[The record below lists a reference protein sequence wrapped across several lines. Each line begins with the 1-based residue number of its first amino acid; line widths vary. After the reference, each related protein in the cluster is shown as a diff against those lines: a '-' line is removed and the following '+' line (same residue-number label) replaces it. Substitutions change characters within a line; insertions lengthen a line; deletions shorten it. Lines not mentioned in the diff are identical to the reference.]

1 MQIANEAPP
10 RGAVAQLG
18 SYATSRPHAS
28 VTVLTLLA
36 AGLGLVRLQYRAVN
50 FDESITMEYA
60 RGSWTSLW
68 HTVTGEDPNMSL
80 YYLLAKVWTG
90 VFGDSV
96 FAFRSLSVIAASLCV
111 PVVYAIGVRLF
122 GVSAGLFAG
131 LLVATNVFFLRYAQE
146 ARGYALVTL
155 LTALSTYFFLEL
167 LDAGRPSRWGR
178 VGYVASSVL
187 AFYTHFFAALVVF
200 VHVLAL
206 VAMRRRAALA
216 GSWLACYGA
225 MAVLAAPI
233 AYWALTLGGDPIG
246 WLAKPAPGAL
256 PATFAQLAGD
266 GFLQLGVV
274 IVVAIAASRVAMRS
288 PRLAFGLA
296 FTASWAGIPVLVAFG
311 VSQLKPIFLAK
322 YLIVCLPAVAL
333 LAAGAITSLR
343 PVGAAVT
350 AACVLLFLWGSELPG
365 WYDFRGQ
372 EDWRSLT
379 SFVAERIRPT
389 DGMVFNAAYARSS
402 VACPAKLSRGPCVDG
417 PPANAIRADAITR
430 PRVWLVLAHSQTT
443 TDSLRSALVLRHRLQ
458 SRDSFAGDI
467 AVELYVSRHP

>member
-18 SYATSRPHAS
+18 SYATSRPRAT
-28 VTVLTLLA
+28 VTFLTLVA
-36 AGLGLVRLQYRAVN
+36 AALGLVRLQYRAVN
-50 FDESITMEYA
+50 FDESITMAYA

-90 VFGDSV
+90 LFGDSV
-96 FAFRSLSVIAASLCV
+96 FAFRSLSVVAASLCV

-167 LDAGRPSRWGR
+167 LEAERPSRLGR

-206 VAMRRRAALA
+206 VATRRRAALA

-225 MAVLAAPI
+225 MAILAAPI
-233 AYWALTLGGDPIG
+233 AYAALTLEGDPIG
-246 WLAKPAPGAL
+246 WLAKPDVGAV

-274 IVVAIAASRVAMRS
+274 IAVAIAASRAAMRS

-296 FTASWAGIPVLVAFG
+296 FTASWGAVPVLVAFG
-311 VSQLKPIFLAK
+311 VSQVKPIFLAK

-333 LAAGAITSLR
+333 LAAAAITSLR
-343 PVGAAVT
+343 PAAAALT
-350 AACVLLFLWGSELPG
+350 AACVLLVLSGNELRG
-365 WYDFRGQ
+365 WYGFRGQ

-379 SFVAERIRPT
+379 SFVVERIRPT

-402 VACPAKLSRGPCVDG
+402 VACPAKLSTGPCVDG
-417 PPANAIRADAITR
+417 PPAKTSRSVAMAR
-430 PRVWLVLAHSQTT
+430 PRVWLVLTHSQTT
-443 TDSLRSALVLRHRLQ
+443 TESLRAALARHHQLQ
-458 SRDSFAGDI
+458 SRDSFDGDI
-467 AVELYVSRHP
+467 AVELYTSRQP